1 MTPRRW
7 LFVGALVLAVLFGI
21 QAGEYSTL
29 DWLAL
34 RKEARLE
41 AAKVTELQRVVDSL
55 TRYAQ
60 RVETDIELQERIARE
75 QHGMLRPGEHAF
87 ILEEVPEAPRR

>member
-7 LFVGALVLAVLFGI
+7 AFVAALVLALLFGV

-34 RKEARLE
+34 RKEERIEARR
-41 AAKVTELQRVVDSL
+41 VDELQQVVDSL

-60 RVETDIELQERIARE
+60 RIETDPELQERIARE

-87 ILEEVPEAPRR
+87 ILEDVPEAKR

>member
-1 MTPRRW
+1 VTQKRW
-7 LFVGALVLAVLFGI
+7 LFAAALVLALLFAL

-34 RKEARLE
+34 RKDERAEARR
-41 AAKVTELQRVVDSL
+41 VGELQGIVDSL
-55 TRYAQ
+55 TQYAH
-60 RVETDIELQERIARE
+60 RVETDPELQERIARE

-87 ILEEVPEAPRR
+87 ILEDVPESKR

>member
-7 LFVGALVLAVLFGI
+7 LLVGALVLAVLFAV

-34 RKEARLE
+34 RKEERAE

-60 RVETDIELQERIARE
+60 QVESDPELQERIARE

-87 ILEEVPEAPRR
+87 ILEERPEARR

>member
-7 LFVGALVLAVLFGI
+7 VFVAALVLALLFGI

-34 RKEARLE
+34 RKEERIEARR
-41 AAKVTELQRVVDSL
+41 VGELQQVVDSL

-60 RVETDIELQERIARE
+60 RIESDPELQERIARE

-87 ILEEVPEAPRR
+87 ILEDVPETRR